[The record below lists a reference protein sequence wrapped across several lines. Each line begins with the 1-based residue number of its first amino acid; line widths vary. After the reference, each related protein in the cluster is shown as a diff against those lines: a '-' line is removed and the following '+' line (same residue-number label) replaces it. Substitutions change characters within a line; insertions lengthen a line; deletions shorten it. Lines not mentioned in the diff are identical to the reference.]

1 MPINKHLLASQSVY
15 GHGDPAGYV
24 WILSELLIEFL
35 EPGQNGLPPADTQNI
50 YDTYIWNADKDWRKR
65 KADGLDISKVAEK
78 EITTL
83 INAAIQAQ
91 DRARMN
97 ARGLA
102 YDESQAEKV
111 KPPPLG
117 LLARVKAKI
126 TQYFS
131 GGGGGSSYKYKS
143 RNMRKSR
150 KMRKMRKSRKS
161 CRKGRK

>member
-1 MPINKHLLASQSVY
+1 MPINPNFLAQQSVSTTR
-15 GHGDPAGYV
+15 DPAGYV
-24 WILSELLIEFL
+24 WILSELLVEFL

-50 YDTYIWNADKDWRKR
+50 YDACIVKANADWRKR
-65 KADGLDISKVAEK
+65 ATKEDISKVAEN
-78 EITTL
+78 EIVTL

-91 DRARMN
+91 DRARMK
-97 ARGLA
+97 ARGVA

-111 KPPPLG
+111 KPPPPG
-117 LLARVKAKI
+117 LLASVKAKI

-150 KMRKMRKSRKS
+150 KMRKMSKSRKS